1 MLTPW
6 QAENMTHTIAGW
18 TLVQQQLAPKLLPEM
33 TISMSREIVYFVQ
46 RLLGRYARMPAK
58 DIALWLSCV
67 PLVLPAPLVAGTLAL
82 SERIKG
88 DSDPRWNLVMVLSV
102 LNFLLSAVAIV
113 WISTLFGDWLVD
125 KLHELLGPLF
135 FWPSTSGPPVIN
147 V

>member
-1 MLTPW
+1 
-6 QAENMTHTIAGW
+6 
-18 TLVQQQLAPKLLPEM
+18 
-33 TISMSREIVYFVQ
+33 MSREIVYFVQ

-88 DSDPRWNLVMVLSV
+88 DSDPRWNIVMVLSV

-125 KLHELLGPLF
+125 KMHELLGPLF
-135 FWPSTSGPPVIN
+135 FWPSRSGPPVIN